1 VRRTGWVVLLWIAL
15 TLPACGL
22 FGPTIEQIPSGGEN
36 ITVNVTACEF
46 DPTTGLATA
55 SFELISEEE
64 YSSVLLNGE
73 LSEESG
79 IVVGTGTGAVNGV
92 EPDTTYRDDIV
103 FSLSGEPEG
112 DVSCNVTVEL
122 ANP

>member
-1 VRRTGWVVLLWIAL
+1 VVVLSTA
-15 TLPACGL
+15 ACRERL
-22 FGPTIEQIPSGGEN
+22 LEQIPSGGKN
-36 ITVNVTACEF
+36 ITINVTACDF

-55 SFELISEEE
+55 TFELTSKEE
-64 YSSVLLNGE
+64 YSSVLLNAQ

-92 EPDTTYRDDIV
+92 EPGTTYRDDIL
-103 FSLSGEPEG
+103 FSVSGEPEG
-112 DVSCNVTVEL
+112 DVSCNVGVEL